1 MHRVPIETADGHGTR
16 GRRAG
21 RRVSRTFCGRVGER
35 SLHRRQYVKSRCR
48 CVCPRTICAARGQNG
63 GRGIV
68 PARPGHRGAS
78 ACISRSWRELAG
90 QATVSGIPFAWLDA
104 GEDPGLKNQ
113 GGHPDGDGNRFSS
126 VRDDRRARHA
136 PVREPVQRPGVEDI
150 HGDVIR
156 GSLGRDREGLR
167 PIQELASRLV
177 RGARGDAPRA
187 AELCRQRRDDLAR
200 LMAIDMGKRIVEG
213 RARGRPVRPDL
224 RLLCGEWR
232 AIPEAPAHPVAGGR
246 RDASEPAARRDPR
259 HRALELPVLPGRPLR
274 GAEPDGREHDPPE
287 ARVQRPAMRRGRR
300 GPVPRRGLPGRV
312 LHEPRDIVPPHP
324 GRHRRRS
331 GAGGVVHGE
340 RRGGRPG
347 CGAPARTSRRR
358 SWNWA
363 AAIRSSCSRTPTW
376 S

>member
-1 MHRVPIETADGHGTR
+1 MSSRDVVVYALGRFVPPADKTAVEGSSRLVRGT
-16 GRRAG
+16 
-21 RRVSRTFCGRVGER
+21 
-35 SLHRRQYVKSRCR
+35 
-48 CVCPRTICAARGQNG
+48 
-63 GRGIV
+63 
-68 PARPGHRGAS
+68 GAQG

-126 VRDDRRARHA
+126 VRDDRRAHHA

-167 PIQELASRLV
+167 PIQELASRA
-177 RGARGDAPRA
+177 RSRSAGRCSGAG
-187 AELCRQRRDDLAR
+187 
-200 LMAIDMGKRIVEG
+200 RIVPATAG
-213 RARGRPVRPDL
+213 RPGEAHGDRHGQAHRRGPRRGRPVRPDL

-246 RDASEPAARRDPR
+246 RDAPEPAARRAPR

-312 LHEPRDIVPPHP
+312 PT
-324 GRHRRRS
+324 
-331 GAGGVVHGE
+331 
-340 RRGGRPG
+340 
-347 CGAPARTSRRR
+347 RTS
-358 SWNWA
+358 
-363 AAIRSSCSRTPTW
+363 
-376 S
+376 